1 MEIIKHGTKIDFLG
15 KRKYTIV
22 LSIILLLVSLA
33 AIATKGL
40 NLGIDFTG
48 GTVIEVG
55 YQESANL
62 ENVRS
67 VLADQGY
74 DASVQYF
81 GSSKDVLIRLAPI
94 DGIDQAKLGDTIIS
108 ALRAASSGKVDM
120 RRVEFVG
127 PQIGEELRDKGG
139 LAMLWALFGILIYVA
154 LRFEFRFSIGAII
167 ALMHDVIIV
176 VGFFAITRFEFDL
189 TVLAAVLAVI
199 GYSLN
204 DTIVVYD
211 RIRENFRSLRRAETE
226 DAINISINEALARTV
241 VTSVTTL
248 IVLFTLFL
256 IGGETIHSFAVALI
270 VGVLIGT
277 YSSIFVASTATLLM
291 GVTAEDLMPSE
302 DDDELDS
309 IP

>member
-1 MEIIKHGTKIDFLG
+1 MELIKQGTNINFLG
-15 KRKYTIV
+15 MRKYTIV
-22 LSIILLLVSLA
+22 LSIILLLTSLA
-33 AIATKGL
+33 ALVTKGL
-40 NLGIDFTG
+40 NFGIDFTG
-48 GTVIEVG
+48 GTVVEVG
-55 YQESANL
+55 YQDSANL
-62 ENVRS
+62 ESIRS
-67 VLADQGY
+67 VLTEQGY

-94 DGIDQAKLGDTIIS
+94 EGVDQAELGGNIIA
-108 ALRAASSGKVDM
+108 ALRSAASGDVDM

-127 PQIGEELRDKGG
+127 PQIGEELRDQGG
-139 LAMLWALFGILIYVA
+139 LAMLWALFGILVYVA

-167 ALMHDVIIV
+167 ALVHDVLITL
-176 VGFFAITRFEFDL
+176 GFFSITGFEFDL

-211 RIRENFRSLRRAETE
+211 RIRENFRSLRRASTE
-226 DAINISINEALARTV
+226 DSINTSINQTLARTV
-241 VTSVTTL
+241 MTSITTL
-248 IVLFTLFL
+248 IVLITLFM

-291 GVTAEDLMPSE
+291 GVTAEDLLPSE
-302 DDDELDS
+302 SDDELDD

>member
-1 MEIIKHGTKIDFLG
+1 MELIKQGTNIDFLG

-22 LSIILLLVSLA
+22 LSIILLLISLTA
-33 AIATKGL
+33 LVTKGL
-40 NLGIDFTG
+40 NFGIDFTG
-48 GTVIEVG
+48 GTVVEVG
-55 YQESANL
+55 YEDSANL
-62 ENVRS
+62 ESIRT
-67 VLADQGY
+67 VLAEQGY

-81 GSSKDVLIRLAPI
+81 GSSREVLIRLAPI
-94 DGIDQAKLGDTIIS
+94 EGVDQAELGGNIIS
-108 ALRAASSGKVDM
+108 VLQNASSGEVSM

-127 PQIGEELRDKGG
+127 PQIGEELRDQGG
-139 LAMLWALFGILIYVA
+139 LAMLWALFGILVYVA

-167 ALMHDVIIV
+167 ALVHDVLITL
-176 VGFFAITRFEFDL
+176 GFFAITRFEFDL

-211 RIRENFRSLRRAETE
+211 RIRENFRSLRRATTE
-226 DAINISINEALARTV
+226 DAINTSINQTLARTV
-241 VTSVTTL
+241 MTSVTTL
-248 IVLFTLFL
+248 IVLITLFL

-302 DDDELDS
+302 SDEELDD

>member
-1 MEIIKHGTKIDFLG
+1 MELIKQGTHINFLG
-15 KRKYTIV
+15 MRKYTIV
-22 LSIILLLVSLA
+22 LSIILLLISLTA
-33 AIATKGL
+33 LITKGL
-40 NLGIDFTG
+40 NFGIDFTG
-48 GTVIEVG
+48 GTVVEVG
-55 YQESANL
+55 YEDSANL
-62 ENVRS
+62 ESIRS
-67 VLADQGY
+67 VLAAQGF

-94 DGIDQAKLGDTIIS
+94 EDVKQDELGSEIIK
-108 ALRAASSGKVDM
+108 ALGNAATGKVDM
-120 RRVEFVG
+120 RRIEFVG
-127 PQIGEELRDKGG
+127 PQIGEELRDQGG
-139 LAMLWALFGILIYVA
+139 LAMLWALFGILVYVA

-167 ALMHDVIIV
+167 ALVHDVLIT

-189 TVLAAVLAVI
+189 TVLAAILAVI

-211 RIRENFRSLRRAETE
+211 RIRENFRSLRRATTE
-226 DAINISINEALARTV
+226 DAINTSINQTLARTV
-241 VTSVTTL
+241 MTSVTTL
-248 IVLFTLFL
+248 IVLVTLFM
-256 IGGETIHSFAVALI
+256 IGGETIHSFAVGLI

-302 DDDELDS
+302 SDEELDD

>member
-1 MEIIKHGTKIDFLG
+1 MEILKQGTKIDFLG
-15 KRKYTIV
+15 MRKYTIV
-22 LSIILLLVSLA
+22 LSIILLLISIAALA
-33 AIATKGL
+33 TRGL
-40 NLGIDFTG
+40 NFGIDFTG
-48 GTVIEVG
+48 GTVVEVG
-55 YQESANL
+55 YAESANL
-62 ENVRS
+62 EEIRG
-67 VLADQGY
+67 VLAAQGY

-94 DGIDQAKLGDTIIS
+94 EGVDQAILGGAILQ
-108 ALRAASSGKVDM
+108 ALEDASPVKVDM

-127 PQIGEELRDKGG
+127 PQIGEELRDQGG

-167 ALMHDVIIV
+167 ALVHDVLITL
-176 VGFFAITRFEFDL
+176 GFFAITRFEFDL

-211 RIRENFRSLRRAETE
+211 RIRENFRTLRRTNTE
-226 DAINISINEALARTV
+226 DAINTSINQTLSRTV
-241 VTSVTTL
+241 MTSVTTL
-248 IVLFTLFL
+248 IVLITLFL

-291 GVTAEDLMPSE
+291 GVKPEDLMPSE
-302 DDDELDS
+302 DDEELDN